1 MSVWGV
7 YGAYMRQNKGDMIFL
22 IFRTALARAPGFS
35 ENTVSKRF
43 DAVSEKRHRISQSL
57 SVPPSKC

>member
-7 YGAYMRQNKGDMIFL
+7 YGAYMRQNKGNMIFL
-22 IFRTALARAPGFS
+22 IFRTALARALGFS
-35 ENTVSKRF
+35 VSKRF